1 MIYDRGVSDSSRP
14 AQATT
19 RRTEPLATRL
29 RTTLL
34 RTSRRLRDQRVGDL
48 SDSQMTV
55 LGQLVGHGSLT
66 PGDLAERE
74 RVRPSSMTRT
84 VQQLVDAG
92 LVARGPHPSDGR
104 QVLVEATE
112 KGREH
117 ILATRR
123 RRDEWLQ
130 RRLASLTPQER
141 ATLSAAE
148 EILRRIYTQ

>member
-1 MIYDRGVSDSSRP
+1 M
-14 AQATT
+14 TT
-19 RRTEPLATRL
+19 PSHSERSTAGRAEPLASRL

-48 SDSQMTV
+48 SDAQMSV
-55 LGQLVGHGSLT
+55 LGQLVTKGLAT
-66 PGDLAERE
+66 PGELAERE

-92 LVARGPHPSDGR
+92 FVERRTNPKDGR
-104 QVLVEATE
+104 QVLVAATG
-112 KGREH
+112 KGNEH

-130 RRLASLTPQER
+130 LRLAALTSQER
-141 ATLSAAE
+141 ATLSDAE
-148 EILRRIYTQ
+148 AILRRIYSE